1 MSGQVNGYT
10 RYLRIETSRCHTP
23 KPVSQSQPGNRPG
36 NGRHERETMLREKSN
51 KLFYAFFLLSIVSA
65 QDTVVSAQDWANF
78 SRYRNENAEL
88 ALTPSNGNRI
98 VFMGNSITEGWKT
111 IHPEFFSGKPYIN
124 RGISGQTTPQM
135 LLRFR
140 ADVINLN
147 PELVIIL
154 AGTNDIAENTGPS
167 TIEMIAD
174 NIISMAELSIIND
187 IKIIICSVLPVYD
200 YTWKTGLNPVEKIN
214 ALNEIIRNYAL
225 NNEIMYLDY
234 YSLMVDDKKG
244 LIKDY
249 TYDGVHPNKKG
260 YKIMSTLAEAAIAT
274 TLSKE
279 N

>member
-1 MSGQVNGYT
+1 MVCQ
-10 RYLRIETSRCHTP
+10 L
-23 KPVSQSQPGNRPG
+23 
-36 NGRHERETMLREKSN
+36 
-51 KLFYAFFLLSIVSA
+51 
-65 QDTVVSAQDWANF
+65 
-78 SRYRNENAEL
+78 
-88 ALTPSNGNRI
+88 
-98 VFMGNSITEGWKT
+98 
-111 IHPEFFSGKPYIN
+111 
-124 RGISGQTTPQM
+124 
-135 LLRFR
+135 
-140 ADVINLN
+140 
-147 PELVIIL
+147 
-154 AGTNDIAENTGPS
+154 ENTFCPEEVR
-167 TIEMIAD
+167 TK
-174 NIISMAELSIIND
+174 NIFAYYTFNNRCNGQFND